1 MEKRHPNSPRVSLKR
16 TSLQLIS
23 GFAEE
28 SGKHMSKAFNQ
39 SRNFAVL
46 ELIQRIQSDQSFPDH
61 RRAGVLS
68 SLRCFS
74 RWLGM
79 CDAVASGQP
88 ADEKVLSIRTV
99 REMFRALT
107 PSALG
112 VSRKRL
118 RNAES
123 DLRFAVRFYELPS
136 VRPPVASSEPL
147 QKIESMISDRF
158 AKMALGCF
166 LRYLTSSHIDPWRVT
181 AEDAEAFREA
191 LWNDR
196 DVLWP
201 RRTARR
207 AIQAWNRER
216 ARNPQWPPISLSL
229 RDTRSRWGLPWST
242 FPVEFQRAVDRFF
255 CTAEGAEDIFRSGT
269 AQLAPATIRAQKD
282 LVRLAASALVL
293 SGVKP
298 LSIVGLRNV
307 CTPTAFRA
315 ALQQIVTIKGGVT
328 STVEN
333 VAHVLRKL
341 AKLSESLSP
350 EETAEVE
357 EAHKN
362 LRRHFDRRSRPRMA
376 RDQEVLDRLD
386 DERLVDALLSLPM
399 KAVAAIRRSPRKPNK
414 NVAIRVQLAL
424 ALELLLC
431 APLRIKNL
439 VALSL
444 DEHFFGATLNGVNR
458 TLLRIAGDHT
468 KNGEPAEHILTEDTV
483 RLLRLYI
490 HVYRPL
496 IKAEPGGWL
505 FPGGKDRHKTEN
517 TLGTQLARWIRGELG
532 IEFHPHLMRK
542 IVPKLYLD
550 QDPGGLEVVRRLLGH
565 RSDDMLR
572 KTYLQKVHRVSQQK
586 YVEALEDRRLSAF
599 GLKRICG
606 NGEKRNAH
614 G

>member
-1 MEKRHPNSPRVSLKR
+1 MAR
-16 TSLQLIS
+16 T
-23 GFAEE
+23 
-28 SGKHMSKAFNQ
+28 FNQ
-39 SRNFAVL
+39 SQNFAVL
-46 ELIQRIQSDQSFPDH
+46 DFIKRIQSDQSFPDH

-68 SLRCFS
+68 SLRCVL
-74 RWLGM
+74 RWSGT

-88 ADEKVLSIRTV
+88 AGEKVLSIRTV

-107 PSALG
+107 PGALG

-123 DLRFAVRFYELPS
+123 DLRFAVRFYGSLP

-147 QKIESMISDRF
+147 QKIQSMISDRF
-158 AKMALGCF
+158 AAMALGCF

-181 AEDAEAFREA
+181 TEDAEAFREA

-196 DVLWP
+196 DVPWP

-216 ARNPQWPPISLSL
+216 ARNPRWPPISLSL

-242 FPVEFQRAVDRFF
+242 FPVELQCAVDRFF
-255 CTAEGAEDIFRSGT
+255 CTSEGAEDIFGSGT
-269 AQLAPATIRAQKD
+269 AQLAPATTRAQKD

-298 LSIVGLRNV
+298 VSIVGLRNV

-315 ALQQIVTIKGGVT
+315 ALQQVVTMKGGVT

-333 VAHVLRKL
+333 VAHVLRKI
-341 AKLSESLSP
+341 ARRSGSLSQ
-350 EETAEVE
+350 EEAAEVE

-362 LRRHFDRRSRPRMA
+362 LRRHFDRRSRPRMT

-386 DERLVDALLSLPM
+386 DEQLVDALLSLPM
-399 KAVAAIRRSPRKPNK
+399 KAVAAVRRSPPRKPTK

-483 RLLRLYI
+483 RLLRLYVE
-490 HVYRPL
+490 VYRPL
-496 IKAEPGGWL
+496 IKAEPGEWL
-505 FPGGKDRHKTEN
+505 FPGGKDSHKAEN

-565 RSDDMLR
+565 RSDAMLR
-572 KTYLQKVHRVSQQK
+572 KTYLQKVHRASQQK

-599 GLKRICG
+599 GLKRIG
-606 NGEKRNAH
+606 GKGVKRGAH